1 MRRIAWVTL
10 GALSL
15 AFLAGCGTTK
25 YVEVPVYQPPQMAQ
39 KQQPAVIEDE
49 DLETMKAKAERSNV
63 RELIEK
69 YERQGWDI
77 DDASRTLKLAIID
90 HELQKKKNGW
100 SDITGNVS
108 MCKSLNI
115 CKSEARTN
123 ALVEYVENIS
133 SQIEGLASKNM
144 GNNAASTR
152 PEEYDRFNKAFQQK
166 FSAEVGQAM
175 KYSYGMFRKIQQ
187 GGTFGAMQYKVV
199 YLVDYGQIQ
208 QAAIKSLDASIKEA
222 KLSAQF
228 ASSVRDIINSGV
240 NFKQEEQNDTSK

>member
-1 MRRIAWVTL
+1 MRHIAWVTL

-15 AFLAGCGTTK
+15 AFLASCGTTK
-25 YVEVPVYQPPQMAQ
+25 YVEVPVYQPPQMVQ
-39 KQQPAVIEDE
+39 KQQPVVEDE
-49 DLETMKAKAERSNV
+49 DDEVALAKARRSNT
-63 RELIEK
+63 RELLEQ
-69 YERQGWDI
+69 YEREGWKI
-77 DDASRTLKLAIID
+77 DDAGRTMKVAILE
-90 HELQKKKNGW
+90 HAVNKKKNGW

-175 KYSYGMFRKIQQ
+175 RYSYGMYRRLQQ
-187 GGTFGAMQYKVV
+187 GSSFGAMQYKVV